1 MSVWFALPS
10 AKPPADAQP
19 FMDAWSD
26 MGYKLAIFR
35 QDGVDPNIR
44 ADLILTGPYRGWPTM
59 CNLMAREVLE
69 RYPETE
75 WIVTGGDDMLP
86 DPNRRADEI
95 AAECSDHF
103 YRALHPTYGVMQP
116 IGDKWGGNWQ
126 ENVHKICGSPWM
138 GAEFVRRWN
147 GGAGPLCTEYWHSY
161 ADEELYETVKGAGI
175 LWQREDLSQK
185 HVHHLRENRPQPAYM
200 RESYNRF
207 QADGAIFRQRK
218 ARGFPGWEPISI
230 PASEVNA

>member
-1 MSVWFALPS
+1 
-10 AKPPADAQP
+10 
-19 FMDAWSD
+19 
-26 MGYKLAIFR
+26 
-35 QDGVDPNIR
+35 
-44 ADLILTGPYRGWPTM
+44 
-59 CNLMAREVLE
+59 
-69 RYPETE
+69 
-75 WIVTGGDDMLP
+75 MLP
-86 DPNRRADEI
+86 DPNKRADEI
-95 AAECSDHF
+95 ADECSDHF
-103 YRALHPTYGVMQP
+103 GYWGGVNSDGDDAWFDGTFGVMQP

-161 ADEELYETVKGAGI
+161 ADEELYETVVRTGL

-218 ARGFPGWEPISI
+218 ARGFPRWEPISI

>member
-1 MSVWFALPS
+1 M
-10 AKPPADAQP
+10 
-19 FMDAWSD
+19 
-26 MGYKLAIFR
+26 
-35 QDGVDPNIR
+35 
-44 ADLILTGPYRGWPTM
+44 
-59 CNLMAREVLE
+59 LE
-69 RYPETE
+69 RYPDTE

-86 DPNRRADEI
+86 DPNKRADEI
-95 AAECSDHF
+95 AAECSKHF
-103 YRALHPTYGVMQP
+103 RADYWGGKGYAFTAPHPMLEGWTEHACATFGVMQP

-147 GGAGPLCTEYWHSY
+147 GGTGPLCTEYWHSY
-161 ADEELYETVKGAGI
+161 ADEELYETVVRTGL